1 MRLIETIAA
10 TNRHP
15 TGMTTIFAELRDRA
29 LERGWTFELMIP
41 EAIDGAGWVD
51 DFASRGTI
59 VHVLRPGGIREV
71 SEQISSALDARPEPA
86 LLHTHLSEY
95 DMPAALAT
103 RKRPDVGL
111 IWHVHSVLPEGTM
124 RLLRTR
130 TKFALFGR
138 AVDRVVIPFEN
149 TKPDLVRR
157 GAKAERIV
165 VMPGSIDP
173 DDYPLRSAAERRAAK
188 AAMGVPEDTH
198 LLLHFGWHWY
208 EKGGE
213 LFLQTVRRLVDE
225 GVPVRALINRGGD
238 PATEGIQRLGL
249 EDVAEIGGLVEDSRS
264 LFVAADCVLGPSR
277 AEGMTFAY
285 IEALSTGVPVVATNL
300 PGERYLYDEVRACVV
315 ARHDPGSLAEA
326 TRHVLSRD
334 EAEAHEIAV
343 EANAWIAD
351 NRTVERVASDLFDE
365 YLRVMQERE
374 TRS

>member
-1 MRLIETIAA
+1 MRLIEVIAA
-10 TNRHP
+10 SNRHP

-29 LERGWTFELMIP
+29 LDRGWTFEVMIP
-41 EAIDGAGWVD
+41 EAIDGAGWVEE
-51 DFASRGTI
+51 FAAHGTV
-59 VHVLRPGGIREV
+59 VHVLRPGGIRQV
-71 SEQISSALDARPEPA
+71 SAQISAVLEARPEPA

-95 DMPAALAT
+95 DMPAALAI
-103 RKRPDVGL
+103 RGRPDVAL
-111 IWHVHSVLPEGTM
+111 FWHVHSVLPEGTM

-138 AVDRVVIPFEN
+138 RVDRVVIPFEN

-157 GAKAERIV
+157 GAKPERIV

-173 DDYPLRSAAERRAAK
+173 DDYPLRSAAERSAARAAI
-188 AAMGVPEDTH
+188 GIPDDTR

-225 GVPVRALINRGGD
+225 GVPVRALVNRGGD
-238 PATEGIQRLGL
+238 PAAEGIRRLGL
-249 EDVAEIGGLVEDSRS
+249 EDVVEIGGLVEDSRS
-264 LFVAADCVLGPSR
+264 LFVPADCVLGPSR

-315 ARHDPGSLAEA
+315 ADHDPASLAQA
-326 TRHVLSRD
+326 TRNVLSRS
-334 EAEAHEIAV
+334 EEEAHEIAA
-343 EANAWIAD
+343 EAHAWIED
-351 NRTVERVASDLFDE
+351 NRTVERVAQGLFDE
-365 YLRVMQERE
+365 YVRVTLERE